1 MNNRDRVLPETERI
15 EWDEA
20 SELKGHK
27 PGVEDD
33 SAGVVAH

>member
-1 MNNRDRVLPETERI
+1 MPERI

-20 SELKGHK
+20 AELKGHK

-33 SAGVVAH
+33 SAGVIAH